1 MSVILLLA
9 DDLRWAGI
17 VPEILRL
24 FGVSAMSTPDS
35 IPASALQ
42 DCMAILGRRGSGK
55 SATARGLVEG
65 ELRAGHRTCIIDPKG
80 DWWGLRLDADG
91 VSPAFDVPIF
101 GGEHG
106 DVALR
111 PEMGESLGELI
122 ATHDLSCVVDLS
134 AFSITDMRRFMR
146 AFAESLYENNRNPL
160 TLVVDE
166 ADQLAPQSVPAEMAT
181 LLHRMD
187 RLVRMGRKRGL
198 WMWMI
203 TQRPAVLNKNLL
215 TQVET
220 LIAMQT
226 TGKTD
231 REAVAG
237 WMEAH
242 SHEGAR
248 SVMDTLAKLGVGEG
262 WVWSAGADFLER
274 IQFPMFRT
282 YDSSRTPKHGE
293 VVDAVHLPPIDLDAV
308 KALLGKPE
316 TTIESL
322 EAIASKPPESMK
334 DMPKTSIGIRNRD
347 IASFES
353 SEIHRLAERQE
364 VAKLRA
370 QRDALQKR
378 ALEAERLVSGM
389 LMAQKQFENSW
400 KQAGEMWG
408 LVHAYAFGA
417 DRHLVE
423 HGWERPPSIVN
434 DDEPVRDPDP
444 DFFSEIPGS
453 SAEDTA
459 AASPTPDAA
468 AGVPHIVS
476 NHPGLPKP
484 KAPTVRKLIEAFA
497 RAHPRIITLRDAA
510 VAAGASVKSS
520 SWSGFKAELI
530 DGGWIERCHDDCW
543 ALTSAALAT
552 AFVSDLASKP
562 GANPVETWCSVLQPA
577 HARMLRAI
585 ANAPY
590 GVNRQQIAAAA
601 NVSPTSSTLGA
612 GITELKR
619 QKLVRQTGQLFKLA
633 ERLL

>member
-1 MSVILLLA
+1 
-9 DDLRWAGI
+9 
-17 VPEILRL
+17 
-24 FGVSAMSTPDS
+24 
-35 IPASALQ
+35 
-42 DCMAILGRRGSGK
+42 MAILGRRGSGK

-134 AFSITDMRRFMR
+134 AFSIKDMRRFMR

-166 ADQLAPQSVPAEMAT
+166 ADQLAPQSVPQEMAT

-248 SVMDTLAKLGVGEG
+248 SVMDTLAKLSVGEG

-293 VVDAVHLPPIDLDAV
+293 VVDAVRLPPIDIDAV
-308 KALLGKPE
+308 KVFLDGPGIKP
-316 TTIESL
+316 L
-322 EAIASKPPESMK
+322 EAIASNPPESMK
-334 DMPKTSIGIRNRD
+334 DMPKASIGIRNAD
-347 IASFES
+347 IAGFGS
-353 SEIHRLAERQE
+353 SDIRRLAERQE
-364 VAKLRA
+364 LEKLRA
-370 QRDALQKR
+370 KLVAMEKR
-378 ALEAERLVSGM
+378 ALRAEELISGM
-389 LMAQKQFENSW
+389 LMAQRNFQNVWAE
-400 KQAGEMWG
+400 AGEMWG

-417 DRHLVE
+417 DRHLIE
-423 HGWERPPSIVN
+423 NGWESPPSIVN
-434 DDEPVRDPDP
+434 DDKPCPELKSV
-444 DFFSEIPGS
+444 SEIPGNSAGADGGS
-453 SAEDTA
+453 SIPEA
-459 AASPTPDAA
+459 AA
-468 AGVPHIVS
+468 VQII
-476 NHPGLPKP
+476 PKP
-484 KAPTVRKLIEAFA
+484 KPIPMASGDLTGPQAHLLGALAWWAAKGHESPTRAQVAAIAGWKITSGHLKNVAGALRTAGLISYPDAGRLALTEAGRERAPDAPSDLSLHDQVRAALTT
-497 RAHPRIITLRDAA
+497 PQAA
-510 VAAGASVKSS
+510 VFDALLMNREMSRERIALSCGWNPKSGHLKNVLGS
-520 SWSGFKAELI
+520 LRTLEIVTYPAQGYV
-530 DGGWIERCHDDCW
+530 
-543 ALTSAALAT
+543 ALQ
-552 AFVSDLASKP
+552 
-562 GANPVETWCSVLQPA
+562 EW
-577 HARMLRAI
+577 
-585 ANAPY
+585 
-590 GVNRQQIAAAA
+590 
-601 NVSPTSSTLGA
+601 
-612 GITELKR
+612 
-619 QKLVRQTGQLFKLA
+619 
-633 ERLL
+633 LL